1 MATNGP
7 SQRVAMHMLRT
18 DDRSERARQA
28 LAEQLPD
35 ATVEAPDETGTFE
48 LAIDADDRE
57 AALARVWDAI
67 AAAGVDDRIAFM
79 EHPDMPEHWRA
90 RAARRSSS

>member
-1 MATNGP
+1 MAPNGRT
-7 SQRVAMHMLRT
+7 QRVAMHMLRT
-18 DDRSERARQA
+18 DARSELARQA

-35 ATVEAPDETGTFE
+35 ATVESPDDTGTFE

-67 AAAGVDDRIAFM
+67 AAAGVDDRIVFM
-79 EHPDMPEHWRA
+79 EHPDLPEHWRA
-90 RAARRSSS
+90 RAAGRSSS